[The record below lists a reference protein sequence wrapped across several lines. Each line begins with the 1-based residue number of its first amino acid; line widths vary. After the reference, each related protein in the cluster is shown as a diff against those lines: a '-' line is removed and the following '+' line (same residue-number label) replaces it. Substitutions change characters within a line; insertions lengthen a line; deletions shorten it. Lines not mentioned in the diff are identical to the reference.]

1 MYNNLIIN
9 KIINKFIF
17 TITIF
22 FLIDIDKL
30 FNFNFSIS
38 LFKLSLIYWL
48 LQYNFKYLILK
59 GKSIFWLKFK
69 PKVNSDKL
77 VNWSKELNKDWLNS
91 EPKINTYKI
100 C

>member
-59 GKSIFWLKFK
+59 GKSIF
-69 PKVNSDKL
+69 
-77 VNWSKELNKDWLNS
+77 
-91 EPKINTYKI
+91 
-100 C
+100 